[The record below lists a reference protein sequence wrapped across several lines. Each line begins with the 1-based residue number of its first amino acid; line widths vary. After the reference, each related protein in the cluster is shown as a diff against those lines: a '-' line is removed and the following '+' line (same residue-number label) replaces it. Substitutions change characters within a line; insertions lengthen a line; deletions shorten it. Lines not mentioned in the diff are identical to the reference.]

1 MTFVQ
6 VPPVLGNEYDD
17 DVLLRAY
24 LRRTLPAEVRA
35 EIEPALRELGRLSG
49 GPLYELQQADRS
61 SEPVHVPWDAWGNRV
76 DRVELT
82 AVWREAERLAAEL
95 GVVATAYERRHGRFS
110 RVHGFALAHLF
121 TPSTDIYGCPLAM
134 TDGAAGALLAA
145 GDAAL
150 IARAVPRLTSR
161 DPASFWTSGQ
171 WMTELPG
178 GSDVSGTE
186 TEARRDGDG
195 EGATGSW
202 RLYGRKWFTSAVSSQ
217 MALALARP
225 AGNPAGSRGLALFY
239 VETRDADG
247 RPNHLVVNRLKDK
260 LGTRKLPTAELSL
273 EGVPALP
280 VGGLTGGVKRIA
292 PMLNLTRTW
301 NTVTAASLL
310 GRGLRLARS
319 YAEKREAF
327 GRPLARL
334 PLHADTLLGVEA
346 EAAGATLL
354 AFRLAESLGL
364 VEAGAGDAVADGAG
378 SPPRDP
384 ADEALL
390 LRLLTPLAKL
400 TTGRQAVAGASEV
413 VESFGGAGYVED
425 TGIPV
430 LLRDAQVLSIWEGTT
445 NVLALDA
452 LKALDDAGGIA
463 PLRREAVRLFARVRD
478 PALAAL
484 CGQACSALEG
494 AERWLEA
501 SAGSGGGDAQQA
513 GARRLALQLGRALE
527 LALLAQHAQWAL
539 ETEADARPALLARRF
554 AAHGVASI
562 FQEEA
567 GGRSRAAA
575 AEQVPLES

>member
-6 VPPVLGNEYDD
+6 EPPALGNEYDD

-24 LRRTLPAEVRA
+24 LRRTLPAEVLA

-49 GPLYELQQADRS
+49 GRLYELQQADRS

-121 TPSTDIYGCPLAM
+121 MPSTDIYGCPLAM

-145 GDAAL
+145 GDAVL

-161 DPASFWTSGQ
+161 DPARFWTSGQ

-186 TEARRDGDG
+186 TEARQDGDG
-195 EGATGSW
+195 GW

-225 AGNPAGSRGLALFY
+225 AGNPSGSRGLALFY
-239 VETRDADG
+239 VETRDAEG

-280 VGGLTGGVKRIA
+280 VGGLSGGVKRIA

-301 NTVTAASLL
+301 NSVTAASLL

-346 EAAGATLL
+346 EAAAALLL
-354 AFRLAESLGL
+354 AFRLAESLGV
-364 VEAGAGDAVADGAG
+364 VEAGVDDAVAEGAG
-378 SPPRDP
+378 ASSVAHAPRDP
-384 ADEALL
+384 AEEAVL

-463 PLRREAVRLFARVRD
+463 PLRREAIRLFARVRE
-478 PALAAL
+478 PTLAAL
-484 CGQACSALEG
+484 CGQACSALEA

-501 SAGSGGGDAQQA
+501 SAGSAEAQQA
-513 GARRLALQLGRALE
+513 GARRLTLQLGRALE
-527 LALLAQHAQWAL
+527 LGLLAQHAQWAL
-539 ETEADARPALLARRF
+539 ETEADAGPALLARRF
-554 AAHGVASI
+554 AAHGVACI
-562 FQEEA
+562 FQEDA
-567 GGRSRAAA
+567 GGRSGAATTEKA
-575 AEQVPLES
+575 HPES